1 MTETPKSNVGTILIQ
16 SLALIAAGLLGNHFK
31 FPIFLNID
39 FIFGSI
45 FAMLALQIF
54 GPGIGIAAAAIISG
68 YTFILW
74 HHPYAIII
82 MTMETAVVGWLM
94 KRYRIGMVLADA
106 IYWIILGMAQV
117 YLFYHVIMR
126 IPMNSTLIVMVKQA
140 VNGITNAL
148 IAQLVFTGFI
158 ALSRSRLISYREI
171 IYNLLIFFVLCPSLI
186 TLAIS
191 SRTDF
196 TEIDQRVRNVLIQ
209 DSQWVKQF
217 LEAWVS
223 KRSLSI
229 NNLAEMAATKTPEEI
244 QPFLEYLKK
253 SDENFLR
260 IGLLDKEATIT
271 AYYPLVDELGKAN
284 IGKNFADRPFIPV
297 LKQTLKPLL
306 SEVVMGRIGVPKPMT
321 TMLAPVVVD
330 GKYNGYVTG
339 ILGMDQIMQTLQ
351 KIAERNGSLFTL
363 IDKYNNVILT
373 NRTDQQA
380 IKKFNRSGGSL
391 VKLDSQISQWV
402 PVIPSHSSVMERW
415 KQSSYI
421 AETAIGSIAEWKIIL
436 EQPVAPY
443 QKTLYENY
451 TGKFMQMFLILIA
464 SMVLAEWINRKTI
477 KTIETLRLT
486 THDMAERLSN
496 TNGTEIV
503 WPKTVVMET
512 HHLITNFQEMAN
524 SLADQFHEL
533 QKTQDALNRAY
544 TEVEMQVHKRTVE
557 LHSTNE
563 ALTTEITE
571 RRQAEELLRENE
583 ARLRAITDS
592 AQDAIIMMDPN
603 GIVSFWNVS
612 AERILGYPKEEA
624 VGKNLHQFIA
634 PSKYHESFHSTYPM
648 FQQTGLGAA
657 VGRTLDLE
665 ALRNDGVMINIQL
678 SLSAVHMRDG
688 WHAIGILRDVTHQK
702 QAEEE
707 LRALNLELQQAMELA
722 NHMAMQAEQAN
733 AAKSEFLANMS
744 HEIRTP
750 MNGVI
755 GMTGLL
761 LDTNLND
768 EQRSYAEIV
777 NSSAESLLGI
787 INDILDFSKIEAKKL
802 DLELLDFNLS
812 AILNDFTAALTVQA
826 AQKGLE
832 IICRTDPDVPA
843 LLRGD
848 PGRLRQILT
857 NLAGN
862 AIKFTHLGRI
872 SIHVELIE
880 NIEDDV
886 LLRFG
891 VNDTG
896 IGIPENK
903 MDMIFA
909 NFTQADA
916 STTRRY
922 GGTGL
927 GLAISKQLAEL
938 MGGRMGVDSEIGK
951 GSEFWFTVRFK
962 KQKASTLEEICH
974 PEAARHDRQAGLMEE
989 DSTTTKADSSNAMNT
1004 FVGSNA
1010 RILVA
1015 EDNITNQQVAMG
1027 ILKKLGLRAD
1037 AVANG
1042 AEVIDAIKNLP
1053 YNLILMDV
1061 QMPVMDGLE
1070 ATRRIREMETKRAA
1084 LSGTTTDPSSKR
1096 SYIPIIAMTAHAMQ
1110 GDREKC
1116 LAAGMND
1123 YLSKPVS
1130 PQALVENLKKWLPNA
1145 SQEDQSIARS
1155 IDIKQLQVKESSDT
1169 DLPVWNKS
1177 KLFERL
1183 MDDEELV
1190 TVILEGFL
1198 SDIPKQILALKGYL
1212 ESGDTSGTERQAHT
1226 IKGASANISAE
1237 RLRAAAF
1244 EVEKAARANNSA
1256 AMGMLIQELETQFDR
1271 LKECMQQD
1279 NK

>member
-1 MTETPKSNVGTILIQ
+1 
-16 SLALIAAGLLGNHFK
+16 
-31 FPIFLNID
+31 
-39 FIFGSI
+39 
-45 FAMLALQIF
+45 
-54 GPGIGIAAAAIISG
+54 
-68 YTFILW
+68 
-74 HHPYAIII
+74 
-82 MTMETAVVGWLM
+82 
-94 KRYRIGMVLADA
+94 
-106 IYWIILGMAQV
+106 
-117 YLFYHVIMR
+117 
-126 IPMNSTLIVMVKQA
+126 
-140 VNGITNAL
+140 
-148 IAQLVFTGFI
+148 
-158 ALSRSRLISYREI
+158 
-171 IYNLLIFFVLCPSLI
+171 
-186 TLAIS
+186 
-191 SRTDF
+191 
-196 TEIDQRVRNVLIQ
+196 
-209 DSQWVKQF
+209 
-217 LEAWVS
+217 
-223 KRSLSI
+223 
-229 NNLAEMAATKTPEEI
+229 
-244 QPFLEYLKK
+244 
-253 SDENFLR
+253 
-260 IGLLDKEATIT
+260 
-271 AYYPLVDELGKAN
+271 
-284 IGKNFADRPFIPV
+284 
-297 LKQTLKPLL
+297 
-306 SEVVMGRIGVPKPMT
+306 
-321 TMLAPVVVD
+321 
-330 GKYNGYVTG
+330 
-339 ILGMDQIMQTLQ
+339 
-351 KIAERNGSLFTL
+351 
-363 IDKYNNVILT
+363 
-373 NRTDQQA
+373 
-380 IKKFNRSGGSL
+380 
-391 VKLDSQISQWV
+391 
-402 PVIPSHSSVMERW
+402 
-415 KQSSYI
+415 
-421 AETAIGSIAEWKIIL
+421 
-436 EQPVAPY
+436 
-443 QKTLYENY
+443 
-451 TGKFMQMFLILIA
+451 
-464 SMVLAEWINRKTI
+464 
-477 KTIETLRLT
+477 
-486 THDMAERLSN
+486 
-496 TNGTEIV
+496 
-503 WPKTVVMET
+503 
-512 HHLITNFQEMAN
+512 
-524 SLADQFHEL
+524 
-533 QKTQDALNRAY
+533 
-544 TEVEMQVHKRTVE
+544 
-557 LHSTNE
+557 
-563 ALTTEITE
+563 
-571 RRQAEELLRENE
+571 
-583 ARLRAITDS
+583 
-592 AQDAIIMMDPN
+592 
-603 GIVSFWNVS
+603 
-612 AERILGYPKEEA
+612 
-624 VGKNLHQFIA
+624 
-634 PSKYHESFHSTYPM
+634 
-648 FQQTGLGAA
+648 
-657 VGRTLDLE
+657 
-665 ALRNDGVMINIQL
+665 
-678 SLSAVHMRDG
+678 
-688 WHAIGILRDVTHQK
+688 
-702 QAEEE
+702 
-707 LRALNLELQQAMELA
+707 
-722 NHMAMQAEQAN
+722 
-733 AAKSEFLANMS
+733 
-744 HEIRTP
+744 
-750 MNGVI
+750 
-755 GMTGLL
+755 
-761 LDTNLND
+761 
-768 EQRSYAEIV
+768 
-777 NSSAESLLGI
+777 LLGI

-832 IICRTDPDVPA
+832 IICRTDPDVPV

-862 AIKFTHLGRI
+862 AIKFTHHGCI
-872 SIHVELIE
+872 TIHVQLIE

-891 VNDTG
+891 VKDTG

-1084 LSGTTTDPSSKR
+1084 LSGTTTDSSSKR

-1130 PQALVENLKKWLPNA
+1130 PQDLVKHLKKWLPNV
-1145 SQEDQSIARS
+1145 SPEDEPIAGS
-1155 IDIKQLQVKESSDT
+1155 IDTKQLPVTESNDT
-1169 DLPVWNKS
+1169 DLPIWNKS
-1177 KLFERL
+1177 KLIERL

-1190 TVILEGFL
+1190 SVILEGFL

-1256 AMGMLIQELETQFDR
+1256 AMGMLIQQLETQFDR

-1279 NK
+1279 KTQDAVSQTEALGNSGLSV